1 MQWRYNIDM
10 TDVNSDIQDQNTDQ
24 SLPND
29 QIIYHALKT
38 LDARTDELKE
48 DIKNSATM
56 LSLGVDTDLL
66 VYIKKALQDPI
77 SQLLFAKDNIDAT
90 ITSFVVLV
98 LKKFFETHQDK
109 ISKVLRTET
118 YNNDLHFSII
128 LKDDTP
134 SNRESIFSFLRDYKT
149 TKLSDS
155 FPIYFQFVPFTVAHT
170 IQVKEVIIEST

>member
-1 MQWRYNIDM
+1 M
-10 TDVNSDIQDQNTDQ
+10 TDANSNIQNQNTDQ
-24 SLPND
+24 SIYND
-29 QIIYHALKT
+29 QVIYHALKT

-48 DIKNSATM
+48 DIKNSAAM

-77 SQLLFAKDNIDAT
+77 SQLLIAKDNIDST
-90 ITSFVVLV
+90 IISFVVLV
-98 LKKFFETHQDK
+98 IKKFFETHQDK
-109 ISKVLRTET
+109 ILKVFRTET
-118 YNNDLHFSII
+118 HNNDLHFSIV

-134 SNRESIFSFLRDYKT
+134 LNRESIFSFLRDYKT

-170 IQVKEVIIEST
+170 IQVKEVIIENT